1 MQIVPKAYSQ
11 VIFPQITPAS
21 SWCVHWLEAPRPKWL
36 QSIIDVSLPVQST
49 WSNHIFP
56 FPWPKLESPGAAL
69 ALERPSILQ
78 MTVALFK
85 LQLSS
90 QIVPQIPFTP
100 TSTLPSVEELPPTKR
115 ISTEAKYYTHIGIH
129 VNPIDPFQITQITPN
144 RQTNIFSTTIGYFLI
159 KEARTDCNCEFFPFF
174 PICSVWVIIQIAIA
188 FLLLRISL
196 TLKFTYNKFNA
207 VHGMYTN
214 YLRGR

>member
-1 MQIVPKAYSQ
+1 M
-11 VIFPQITPAS
+11 
-21 SWCVHWLEAPRPKWL
+21 
-36 QSIIDVSLPVQST
+36 QST

-159 KEARTDCNCEFFPFF
+159 KEARTDCNCEFFHFSPFAV
-174 PICSVWVIIQIAIA
+174 SESSQK
-188 FLLLRISL
+188 LRL
-196 TLKFTYNKFNA
+196 HFY
-207 VHGMYTN
+207 
-214 YLRGR
+214 YLE